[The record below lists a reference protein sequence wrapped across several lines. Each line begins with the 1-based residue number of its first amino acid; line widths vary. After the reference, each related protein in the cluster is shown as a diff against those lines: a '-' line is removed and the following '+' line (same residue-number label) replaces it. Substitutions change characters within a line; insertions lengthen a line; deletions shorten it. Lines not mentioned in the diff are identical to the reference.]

1 MEHSMYLIGKHI
13 TIYQKQNST
22 ADLDEVLM
30 GAEAFHAIANELK
43 KRHVS

>member
-13 TIYQKQNST
+13 SIYQKQNSG

-30 GAEAFHAIANELK
+30 GAEAFHAIARELK
-43 KRHVS
+43 KRHVA